1 MKMNKKKFLNTEFG
15 AELKGNIK
23 ALNYYLNEIK
33 RISQFENLEDYQA
46 LDKDIQTLFSKW
58 YVFQLAIK
66 QFYEIEYHFTRTN
79 EYYGICT
86 NDEEDFLFKEPHEN

>member
-1 MKMNKKKFLNTEFG
+1 MKMNKEKFLNTEFG
-15 AELKGNIK
+15 AELKGNIR

-33 RISQFENLEDYQA
+33 RVSRFEGPEDYQA

-58 YVFQLAIK
+58 HVFQLAIK
-66 QFYEIEYHFTRTN
+66 QFYGIEYNFTRTD

-86 NDEEDFLFKEPHEN
+86 NNEEDFLFKEPHEN

>member
-1 MKMNKKKFLNTEFG
+1 MKMNKDKFLKTELG
-15 AELKGNIK
+15 SELEENIR

-33 RISQFENLEDYQA
+33 RVSQFENLEDYQA

-66 QFYEIEYHFTRTN
+66 QFYGVEYNFTRTD

-86 NDEEDFLFKEPHEN
+86 NEEDFLFKKPHEN